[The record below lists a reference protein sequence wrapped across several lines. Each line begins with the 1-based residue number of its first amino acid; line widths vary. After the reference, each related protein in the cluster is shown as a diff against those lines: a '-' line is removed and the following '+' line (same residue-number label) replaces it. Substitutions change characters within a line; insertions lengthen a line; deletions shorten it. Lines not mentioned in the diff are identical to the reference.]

1 MIFYGIMIAQSMSIS
16 TSIQHRDQLSD
27 EEVLRLSLHHPDIF
41 SLLVERYEKPF
52 YRRARVVVKVH
63 EDAEEVV
70 QDTFTRIYLF
80 ADRYH
85 PQEGAQFS
93 SWAYTILNRVAFTRY
108 QKLKHHNMAIV
119 SLNPKHYESLPD
131 VHNNVLEKLAAR
143 DEVLYA
149 FSQLPESASRILKLQ
164 FFEGNTQ
171 KEIAQ
176 LEGISISAT
185 KARVHRAKKLF
196 ARMFK

>member
-1 MIFYGIMIAQSMSIS
+1 MSVS
-16 TSIQHRDQLSD
+16 TSIQNINKLSD
-27 EEVLRLSLHHPDIF
+27 EEVLRLSLRHPDVF
-41 SLLVERYEKPF
+41 SLLVDRYEKPF

-85 PQEGAQFS
+85 SQEGAQFS

-108 QKLKHHNMAIV
+108 QKLKRHNMATV
-119 SLNPKHYESLPD
+119 SLKPEHYESLPD
-131 VHNNVLEKLAAR
+131 VRNNDFEKLAAR
-143 DEVLYA
+143 DEILCVFA
-149 FSQLPESASRILKLQ
+149 RLPESASRILKLQ

-196 ARMFK
+196 ARIFFK